1 MITTLI
7 YISIIVSML
16 TSETNNILVSLSS
29 LICLSTSHNYY
40 ITIVN
45 VVQGMREK
53 IIKHKL
59 EIKVINK
66 FFNECL
72 QFNFTFKFTIRCKK
86 NCWLVSFSTT
96 KKSFIIYR
104 NKIFKDKKNMFENF
118 EINQLSVGSAID

>member
-16 TSETNNILVSLSS
+16 TSVTNNILVSLSS

-40 ITIVN
+40 ITIVV

-53 IIKHKL
+53 IIKQKL

-66 FFNECL
+66 FL
-72 QFNFTFKFTIRCKK
+72 KGVFNFCCGLCF
-86 NCWLVSFSTT
+86 N
-96 KKSFIIYR
+96 
-104 NKIFKDKKNMFENF
+104 
-118 EINQLSVGSAID
+118 LSASN